1 MLAPILNTYS
11 YYYKAIKFFFMDL
24 LNSKIEINNY
34 FCIKLFVMLLANTS
48 FVYGQDSNF
57 VLTTNKMET
66 YFPTYIGNGHFSISS
81 SQLGTLPTES
91 YMIKFYD
98 HAKNDIPRIA
108 VLPEW
113 NEINY
118 FNGEKWLNDIDFM
131 SDEITNYSQ
140 SLDMMNGL
148 LKTSY
153 DWQTSNGSKS
163 HIELISFVSK
173 SNKNLAVK
181 KIEITTYF
189 ANEIKIVFPLKER
202 EKPNRVELE
211 VITKIENTIQGEL
224 PSFWYPG
231 FTEIVELKADKNNF
245 GGRIQA
251 QVQSEGRNTKAEIT
265 ADIFSN
271 DLPEGSEIEISKTS
285 KSTSIDYTLNTK
297 NGKKIIFYNFVS
309 VVSQSDK
316 SKFGYNS
323 NKILAKSKKI
333 GFDSLLSVHK
343 AEWNNLWQTDIII
356 EGNNDLQLIIR
367 SMIFYLLCSVD
378 ENTQSGIPPMGLSSS
393 GYFGHIF
400 WDSDIYMMPALLMM
414 HPEIAKSM
422 VTFRSHTLE
431 FAIKNAEK
439 NNYKGAMFPW
449 ESDEIGAETTPF
461 FAYQNALKENH
472 IVGDVAFAQFQYF
485 SATKDTTYMREYGAK
500 IIRKTADF
508 WVSRVDYNKQKDRY
522 EINNIISVSESDR
535 AINNE
540 TYTNAIAK
548 INLGLA
554 IKVSNLFNLN
564 KNAEWQKIYE
574 KLYIPYNIQN
584 DFHPSFEGEKANENI
599 NVFWS
604 SVVNL
609 LCYPL
614 QMEMKES
621 TKRNDL
627 LRAVKSLEKNGAGAM
642 MGSNFLSIIAA
653 ELGDKSLLNFTI
665 EKTLKG
671 YLKPPFNVLSE
682 THGNKSVN
690 FLTGAGSFLQQVI
703 FGYTGLRVTDEGIVQ
718 KYKPLL
724 PDGVKKLTL
733 KNFTLNNLQY
743 DIIVNDD
750 KIEKIKIK

>member
-1 MLAPILNTYS
+1 MFTSILNTYS
-11 YYYKAIKFFFMDL
+11 NYSKFIKIFFVNSIKPQIG
-24 LNSKIEINNY
+24 NSKFY
-34 FCIKLFVMLLANTS
+34 SIKLFTMLLFFSS
-48 FVYGQDSNF
+48 FNFAQDSNF
-57 VLTTNKMET
+57 VLTTNKTET

-108 VLPEW
+108 ALPEW

-131 SDEITNYSQ
+131 SEEITNYSQ
-140 SLDMMNGL
+140 SLDMFNGIL
-148 LKTSY
+148 TTCY
-153 DWQTSNGSKS
+153 DWETSTFAKS
-163 HIELISFVSK
+163 HIEITTFVSR
-173 SNKNLAVK
+173 SNKNLAIK
-181 KIEITTYF
+181 KIEITPYF
-189 ANEIKIVFPLKER
+189 INDVKISFPLKER
-202 EKPNRVELE
+202 ERPKRSELE
-211 VITKIENTIQGEL
+211 VITRVENTLPGEL

-231 FTEIVELKADKNNF
+231 FTEIVELNVDKNNF
-245 GGRIQA
+245 GGRIKA
-251 QVQSEGRNTKAEIT
+251 QIQSEGRNTQAEI
-265 ADIFSN
+265 ASDIYCN
-271 DLPEGSEIEISKTS
+271 DLPKEAKIEVSKTS
-285 KSTSIDYTLNTK
+285 KSTSINYTLKTEK
-297 NGKKIIFYNFVS
+297 GKKYTFYDIIS
-309 VVSQSDK
+309 VVPQIDKNEFGYSVNQIIEK
-316 SKFGYNS
+316 SKE
-323 NKILAKSKKI
+323 L
-333 GFDSLLSVHK
+333 GFDSLLSAHK
-343 AEWNNLWQTDIII
+343 AEWNNLWKTDIVI
-356 EGNNDLQLIIR
+356 EGNSDLQLIVR
-367 SMIFYLLCSVD
+367 SMIFYLLCSAD
-378 ENTQSGIPPMGLSSS
+378 KNTEFGIPPMGLSTS

-400 WDSDIYMMPALLMM
+400 WDSDIYMMPALLIM
-414 HPEIAKSM
+414 HPKIAKSL
-422 VTFRSHTLE
+422 VVFRSHTLE
-431 FAIKNAEK
+431 SAVKNADK
-439 NNYKGAMFPW
+439 NNYKGAMYPW

-472 IVGDVAFAQFQYF
+472 IVGDVAFAQWQYF
-485 SATKDTTYMREYGAK
+485 SATKDTAYMRESGAE

-508 WVSRVDYNKQKDRY
+508 WVSRATFNEQKDRY
-522 EINNIISVSESDR
+522 EINDIISVSESDR

-554 IKVSNLFNLN
+554 IKVSNLFNLT
-564 KNAEWQKIYE
+564 KNPDWQKIYN
-574 KLYIPYNIQN
+574 KLYIPYDVQN
-584 DFHPSFEGEKANENI
+584 DFHPSFEGEIANKNI

-614 QMEMKES
+614 QMEMNES

-627 LRAVKSLEKNGAGAM
+627 SRAVKSLEKNGAGAM

-665 EKTLKG
+665 DKTLKG

-682 THGNKSVN
+682 THENKSVN

-703 FGYTGLRVTDEGIVQ
+703 FGYTGLRITDDGIVQ

-724 PDGVKKLTL
+724 PDGVKKLIL
-733 KNFTLNNLQY
+733 KNFTINNLQY
-743 DIIVNDD
+743 NVVVSGN